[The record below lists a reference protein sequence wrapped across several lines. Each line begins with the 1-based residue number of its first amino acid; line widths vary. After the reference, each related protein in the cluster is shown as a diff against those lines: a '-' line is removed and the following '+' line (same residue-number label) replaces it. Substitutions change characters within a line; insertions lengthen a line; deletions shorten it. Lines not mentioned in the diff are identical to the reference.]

1 VLGVFGGLWYPL
13 RLSFGKVGRI
23 VCMIALYISAK
34 QIIAGKLRA

>member
-1 VLGVFGGLWYPL
+1 VLGVFGG
-13 RLSFGKVGRI
+13 GGRI